1 MTKASIANKELLKAG
16 MTGFYEH
23 VVHIR
28 SLVFQINR
36 SAEKP
41 RLRQYKTR
49 FILLFVLLAQTVSA
63 CPVCEKQQPGITR
76 GLTHGAGP
84 QSNWDW
90 VIIAVITAITVLT
103 FILSLKYLIKP
114 KEKNTSHIK
123 CLILNS

>member
-1 MTKASIANKELLKAG
+1 MKKTATANKELTKAG
-16 MTGFYEH
+16 MTGFYDSL
-23 VVHIR
+23 VHSR

-63 CPVCEKQQPGITR
+63 CPVCEKQQPEITQ
-76 GLTHGAGP
+76 GLTHGTGP

-103 FILSLKYLIKP
+103 FVLSLKYLIKP
-114 KEKNTSHIK
+114 REKGTSHIK
-123 CLILNS
+123 RLILNS

>member
-1 MTKASIANKELLKAG
+1 MTKVIMANKELPKAG
-16 MTGFYEH
+16 MTGFFENL
-23 VVHIR
+23 VHAR
-28 SLVFQINR
+28 SLVFKIN
-36 SAEKP
+36 SGAAKP
-41 RLRQYKTR
+41 RLPQYNTR
-49 FILLFVLLAQTVSA
+49 FILLFVLLVQTVSA

-90 VIIAVITAITVLT
+90 VIIAVITVITVLT